1 MFRHLSETE
10 TAEFKQWAWDNWT
23 PGDDI
28 RDGIHHPVVVA
39 ECQLIKAAADAWQR
53 ETRSDFYRDWDRQA
67 DRAES
72 DNYWGS
78 FEHAGRVFDL
88 CAYWTGG
95 KLAVVVYECFKQGID
110 GYYRTDTSTEQHL
123 HPLAIQKLQIG

>member
-10 TAEFKQWAWDNWT
+10 AAEFKQWAWDNWT

-28 RDGIHHPVVVA
+28 NPGIHHPVVVA

-53 ETRSDFYRDWDRQA
+53 ETRSDFFREWDRQA

-95 KLAVVVYECFKQGID
+95 TLAVVVYECFKQGID
-110 GYYRTDTSTEQHL
+110 GYYQTDVSTEQHL
-123 HPLAIQKLQIG
+123 PALAIHQLVIQ